1 MSTFNKFNVKFEKQ
15 ITIRNELVPVG
26 ETLENLINNNVL
38 ATDEKRAE
46 NYQKAK
52 VIIDNYHREFIDKAL
67 SYSSISWNKLAE
79 LLNKKSDGTEDLE
92 KEQES
97 LSEKIIQLFKGCK
110 EIKFKELFGKE
121 LIEKTLP
128 EHIKDNKEDLE
139 IIKSFNK
146 FTTYFKNFNDTR
158 MNTYTRDIPN
168 RIVNENFP
176 KFLIAINIYAVWK
189 QECPAVL
196 LEAQKE
202 FIDNKLLENET
213 LDQIFNI
220 NYFNKLLSQQ
230 GIDKFNSIVG
240 GVSAKVGDTKIQG
253 LNELINLASQK
264 DTKLQ
269 DTLKK
274 KRCAKLPLLFKQI
287 LSDRDNKVFLE
298 VINSDEEA
306 IGLVKDFLTKEIL
319 GSNALNNILKLFSN
333 LDSFDL
339 SHIYIQ
345 GKYIN
350 SLSKDLFGGSK
361 WEFIKDA
368 IERENSKNK
377 EFLKLVKK
385 ANNDVDKVISKRFYS
400 IAQLN
405 VACQKQ
411 DSTIDLTAKIKECLS
426 KLSKRLD
433 TDIDGNWPS
442 KLKNAADKQRIKQP
456 LDSFMAL
463 YKFIQV
469 FSSAIVDKDLNFYM
483 PFEDALEKFA
493 PITALYNKVRN
504 YATKKPYSLEKIK
517 LNYDNPQLAGGWTR
531 DKEREF
537 SSIIFIKEG
546 KYYLGILNTKQKLDF
561 SKGIT
566 NSTEHS
572 YKKMCYYQF
581 NEIQKRLP
589 HSTTSLKNVKQHF
602 KTSDKDFILDKTIN
616 TKFKAPLVIT
626 KEIFNLAN
634 VGAGEI
640 KKFQKAYR
648 EVNAAEYRKALTT
661 WIRFAIDFLQKY
673 ESTSIY
679 DFSKLKA
686 PEQYDELTEFYA
698 DVDSITYKIDFC
710 YINEDFINKALK
722 DGALYLFQI
731 NNKDFAKGATGTKN
745 LHTMYFEAVFNDENL
760 MKGVVKL
767 NGGAELFYRK
777 KSLLLEDTTTHNKG
791 SVLVNKVIVHKDG
804 TTEQIPED
812 IYAGI
817 YCLLNKKEV
826 PADISAKVEQFYQE
840 HKDEIV
846 TKTATHDII
855 KDRRFTLDKFF
866 FHCPISINYKA
877 PSKSL
882 GFNEKVLDF
891 LKNNL
896 DINIIGIDR
905 GERNLLYVTVINQK
919 GEIIDSVSFNE
930 ISKERH
936 DNKTV
941 KVNYHDKLEL
951 REKMRTEQRRSW
963 DTVSKIA
970 TLKEGYLSSVIHE
983 LAKLMIKHNA
993 IIVLE
998 NLNAGF
1004 KRIRNGI
1011 AERSVYQKFEKM
1023 LIDKLNYLVFKNNQI
1038 TEPGGLING
1047 YQLTNKLTTFAEI
1060 GQQTG
1065 FLFYV
1070 PAAYTSKI
1078 DPTTGFANVIN
1089 LTKAK
1094 NSKER
1099 KLFFSSF
1106 ESIKFLPKEDLFKFT
1121 LDFYKSSLRCQ
1132 AELEKSKWDIYSYGK
1147 RIVRWKDKL
1156 GHFTEDKDYCPT
1168 LKLKDL
1174 FDEFQIQYQQGD
1186 ELLDKLI
1193 KNESLNE
1200 KFWNRF
1206 FDIFKNILQMRNS
1219 VTGSTDPK
1227 DDYLISPVKNANGSF
1242 FDSRDNVNGL
1252 PKDAD
1257 ANGAYHIAL
1266 KGLMILQKN
1275 NLTKNDKDRKS
1286 VKTISNQDW
1295 FKFAQKDRFAL

>member
-951 REKMRTEQRRSW
+951 REKMRTEQKRSW

-1106 ESIKFLPKEDLFKFT
+1106 ESINFLPKEDLFKFT

-1147 RIVRWKDKL
+1147 RIVRWKDKI

-1168 LKLKDL
+1168 LKLKNL

-1219 VTGSTDPK
+1219 ITGSTDPK